1 MAQTSMLLLN
11 FSYRDFIEQAPDEV
25 KEYDKEKDLGGR
37 IAYFASC
44 DRVKFRR
51 PVVPGDRL
59 DLQASFVR
67 FGGRLWKVTGKAT
80 VEGQRTAE
88 AEMTATF

>member
-1 MAQTSMLLLN
+1 LET
-11 FSYRDFIEQAPDEV
+11 
-25 KEYDKEKDLGGR
+25 DKEQDLSGR

-59 DLQASFVR
+59 DLAATFMR

-80 VEGQRTAE
+80 VQGQRTAE
-88 AEMTATF
+88 AEMSATF